1 MNDTQEQ
8 FLRDNIRQLIEVVK
22 QKRSAAAQSLL
33 NEEERLRKVVRDLI
47 EIELRTLT
55 ENTTPDNDPTPNKST
70 GINMLED
77 LLKKIIPVLETD
89 YKLLTTDPE
98 QRQSFRAHI
107 ITAVIDAR

>member
-47 EIELRTLT
+47 
-55 ENTTPDNDPTPNKST
+55 
-70 GINMLED
+70 
-77 LLKKIIPVLETD
+77 
-89 YKLLTTDPE
+89 
-98 QRQSFRAHI
+98 
-107 ITAVIDAR
+107 